1 MQLPSGLGGTRVGA
15 PEVAAAILVFVAQG
29 GAVRRV
35 GHYPGEVRLG
45 TGEAAASQ
53 RGVPRVDGVAGD
65 LVALADE
72 APGIARP
79 GALGQEQPRI
89 VAQASVE
96 AYLLDEAHLV
106 AAFLVARH
114 DLRRSDDALL
124 EVGMA
129 GEEGLLG
136 GEGALARLRAAIV
149 VQARRID
156 PFQGL
161 AAALPVGGLPA
172 LEQAEDFAFGGSLDQ
187 RWVQAEE
194 RGAEYRAQESAHRE
208 HPCRSI
214 EANADCPLSADA
226 GKWPWTIFSDS
237 ATRWALRTRSG
248 QPSPTSRPR
257 PGG

>member
-1 MQLPSGLGGTRVGA
+1 
-15 PEVAAAILVFVAQG
+15 
-29 GAVRRV
+29 
-35 GHYPGEVRLG
+35 
-45 TGEAAASQ
+45 
-53 RGVPRVDGVAGD
+53 
-65 LVALADE
+65 
-72 APGIARP
+72 
-79 GALGQEQPRI
+79 
-89 VAQASVE
+89 
-96 AYLLDEAHLV
+96 
-106 AAFLVARH
+106 
-114 DLRRSDDALL
+114 
-124 EVGMA
+124 MA

-187 RWVQAEE
+187 RWVQVEE

-226 GKWPWTIFSDS
+226 GKWPWTIFFRFRNAVGIAD
-237 ATRWALRTRSG
+237 TLRTAF
-248 QPSPTSRPR
+248 PISRPR
-257 PGG
+257 HGG